1 MIYKLPLKLDNK
13 IIIGELPTKSFQFVD
28 VENGYDSD
36 DTRLTNIIGFSKA
49 KNDFLKKC
57 PMCGEIKPSEEFGL
71 RKSVGRDQS
80 DCMNCRGQY

>member
-36 DTRLTNIIGFSKA
+36 DTRLTNIIGFSKE

-71 RKSVGRDQS
+71 RKSVWRDQS
-80 DCMNCRGQY
+80 DCMNCRWQY